1 MFSVIPAPPSSR
13 SQWSNVH
20 ARNDLQLLPCAFSD
34 EPVRQKMQTIN
45 TVNDRR
51 PQLAMLALGERKSMS
66 SCCCYAG
73 FSISSSSHSYS
84 APSPALLTAL
94 DIDFSS
100 SCREMRPRVLCCIS
114 RSVVVEGVLGNLVLL
129 ANDRTT
135 SSALQRRK
143 FLRNLRE
150 MTYKEVHPGIDG

>member
-1 MFSVIPAPPSSR
+1 M
-13 SQWSNVH
+13 
-20 ARNDLQLLPCAFSD
+20 
-34 EPVRQKMQTIN
+34 
-45 TVNDRR
+45 
-51 PQLAMLALGERKSMS
+51 
-66 SCCCYAG
+66 
-73 FSISSSSHSYS
+73 
-84 APSPALLTAL
+84 
-94 DIDFSS
+94 
-100 SCREMRPRVLCCIS
+100 LCCIS